1 VAPVSIDALP
11 RLIEDL
17 REARRTI
24 DLQYDILRDDPFT
37 REFKAVPAERATSG
51 VEARLLYDPF
61 GSLFQLTGECRR
73 ELVDA
78 GARMTPVSG
87 LQLIRMICYRDHRK
101 IAVVD
106 GRIGY
111 TGGMNIGQEHLDGRA
126 RA

>member
-1 VAPVSIDALP
+1 
-11 RLIEDL
+11 
-17 REARRTI
+17 
-24 DLQYDILRDDPFT
+24 LRDDPFT
-37 REFKAVPAERATSG
+37 REFKAVPVERATSA

-61 GSLFQLTGECRR
+61 GSLFQLTGEEWR

-87 LQLIRMICYRDHRK
+87 RQLIRMICYRDHRK

-111 TGGMNIGQEHLDGRA
+111 TGGMNIGQEHRDGRA